1 MCRQSRIAARLIA
14 SLATGAHGVVSRK
27 ELLEAGLSE
36 RQVDYR
42 VQTGVLLV
50 EFPGVYRAGH
60 RAPSVE
66 ARYLAAVK
74 ACGEGAVVS
83 GLAAAYLFGL
93 VRGPAPRPEVTAP
106 TERRVKGVKTRARH
120 LDPGDVTVWRG
131 IPVTSVPRTLVDLS
145 SLRSL
150 DELARACHE
159 AGVRHRTTPTQ
170 VEGVLAR
177 TPRAKGAANLRRV
190 LRGEVHVMLSKLER
204 RFLALL
210 REHGLPLPITN
221 KRAGTKR
228 VDCRWPQHH
237 LTVELDSYT
246 FHNSRH
252 AWEQDRRRER
262 EAHARGD
269 QHRRY
274 THHDVTEEPAQM
286 LRELRELLSA
296 ARSRSAAPSRR
307 RRA

>member
-1 MCRQSRIAARLIA
+1 MAGQVRTVERVIARLA
-14 SLATGAHGVVSRK
+14 GGSHGVVTRV
-27 ELLEAGLSE
+27 ELLDAEVTKAQIDL
-36 RQVDYR
+36 R
-42 VQTGVLLV
+42 VRSGALIV
-50 EFPGVYRAGH
+50 EFRGVYRAGH

-74 ACGEGAVVS
+74 ACGKGAVLS

-106 TERRVKGVKTRARH
+106 TERSVEGVRTRRRR
-120 LDPGDVTVWRG
+120 LDDRDTTRWRG
-131 IPVTSVPRTLVDLS
+131 IPVTTVPRTLVDVA
-145 SLRSL
+145 SLLSL
-150 DELARACHE
+150 DGLARAAHE
-159 AGVRHRTTPTQ
+159 AGVRHRTTPAQ
-170 VEGVLAR
+170 VEATLAR
-177 TPRAKGAANLRRV
+177 HPNAKGAANLRRV
-190 LRGEVHVMLSKLER
+190 LRGDVQVTLSELER
-204 RFLALL
+204 RFLKLL
-210 REHGLPLPITN
+210 REHRLPLPTTN

-228 VDCRWPQHH
+228 VDCRWQDHQ

-252 AWEQDRRRER
+252 AWEQDRKRER

-286 LRELRELLSA
+286 LRELRELLA
-296 ARSRSAAPSRR
+296 AG
-307 RRA
+307 

>member
-66 ARYLAAVK
+66 ARYMAAVK
-74 ACGEGAVVS
+74 ACGEGAVLS

-120 LDPGDVTVWRG
+120 VDPGDVTVWRG

-150 DELARACHE
+150 DELARASHE
-159 AGVRHRTTPTQ
+159 AGVRHRTTPAQ
-170 VEGVLAR
+170 VERALAR
-177 TPRAKGAANLRRV
+177 RPRVKGAAKLRRV
-190 LRGEVHVMLSKLER
+190 LRGDVHVTLSELER
-204 RFLALL
+204 RFLQLL
-210 REHGLPLPITN
+210 REHGLPLPTTN
-221 KRAGTKR
+221 RKAGAHR
-228 VDCRWPQHH
+228 VDCRWEDHQ
-237 LTVELDSYT
+237 LTIELDSYT

-252 AWEQDRRRER
+252 SWVQDRKRER
-262 EAHARGD
+262 EAYARGD
-269 QHRRY
+269 QFRRF
-274 THHDVTEEPAQM
+274 TWGDVEERPAPIVTE
-286 LRELRELLSA
+286 LRALLG
-296 ARSRSAAPSRR
+296 PG
-307 RRA
+307 